1 MLRSECTSYRGI
13 SLAEAN
19 QLFEM
24 EYDSADIAMVA
35 NNCNDIAECID
46 ALEELQ
52 RKRSLKRKRS
62 SSTNKPDFDFST
74 TLSSPYSPPDGTGSS
89 SPLTSGASSNMVDL
103 TSDERSIDL
112 DQGSSSS
119 GAPPLDG
126 HTYEELR
133 QLHHA
138 YSQPSI
144 NPSILGD
151 RVEAV
156 RQSILRTRPYLGF
169 QLTRQHDANEYL
181 EAVLNSHPAL
191 ENVVQY
197 HYSIANTCIFPDGT
211 QMQLKTKHE
220 TNLVHSVYAD
230 MLSRCVRIPNV
241 LFPPNGVSERK
252 SFDPNNRQAGCH
264 RPHTERELQTETDPT
279 LRQQMYAQN
288 AVLARF
294 RPEDVVLEKVMRIRA
309 LGDAFLL
316 ALRLYDERG
325 RKITRSIHAEIVEVF
340 EYNGETYH
348 LSGMVFHIGDSL
360 DSGHYVAHVRRPDNV
375 WYLVDDENVRAL
387 DCNIMRA
394 RGSAQGGYPYI
405 LLYSKRMVDT
415 PVRIVGIQNRGNT
428 CYANA
433 SMQILV
439 QMLQSNLGSPRAQ

>member
-1 MLRSECTSYRGI
+1 MWVSERRSQLIHSLRNSTPYRGI
-13 SLAEAN
+13 TQAEAN
-19 QLFEM
+19 QLFEFG
-24 EYDSADIAMVA
+24 YDPADIAMVA
-35 NNCNDIAECID
+35 NDCNDVVECID
-46 ALEELQ
+46 ALVKLQ
-52 RKRSLKRKRS
+52 RRRSLKRKKI
-62 SSTNKPDFDFST
+62 SSTNLDFS
-74 TLSSPYSPPDGTGSS
+74 TGSS
-89 SPLTSGASSNMVDL
+89 SPLTSGASTTSSNMVDL
-103 TSDERSIDL
+103 TSDEQSVDL
-112 DQGSSSS
+112 DQGASSSS
-119 GAPPLDG
+119 APPLDG
-126 HTYEELR
+126 QTYEELR
-133 QLHHA
+133 QLKHA
-138 YSQPSI
+138 YSQPSVH
-144 NPSILGD
+144 PSILGD

-156 RQSILRTRPYLGF
+156 RQSILRTRPHLGF

-197 HYSIANTCIFPDGT
+197 HYSIANACIFPDGT
-211 QMQLKTKHE
+211 QMQLKTKRE

-230 MLSRCVRIPNV
+230 MLSQCVRIPNV
-241 LFPPNGVSERK
+241 LFLPDGVSERK
-252 SFDPNNRQAGCH
+252 SFDPNDRQAGCH
-264 RPHTERELQTETDPT
+264 RPHTERELQSESVLTIQ
-279 LRQQMYAQN
+279 QQMYAQN

-325 RKITRSIHAEIVEVF
+325 RKLTRSIHAEIVEVF
-340 EYNGETYH
+340 EYNGETYY

-394 RGSAQGGYPYI
+394 RGSAQGAYPYI

-415 PVRIVGIQNRGNT
+415 PVPIVGIQNRGNT

-439 QMLQSNLGSPRAQ
+439 QMLESHLRS